1 MEGLI
6 SAFIFIFIC
15 VSIWAFTTWRKLKNM
30 ENLKELVGWS
40 VHEDNSLRYNIP
52 LWVHFRDAQLKECIQ
67 DKYQITGEEEWEEV
81 KDIIAKYQKELT
93 NSYFEDRLWA
103 MKSIYEI
110 RSKDYF
116 IYMLYVYLC
125 EDVNYAYWQNS
136 VFRFRN
142 VRNRVERKNIVF
154 HKMRY
159 ITYMYCKENLALQKN
174 VPSWN
179 EGVLKGILDED
190 FSKEQMAS
198 HKIPVPGDPGVK
210 VNYRGR
216 T

>member
-1 MEGLI
+1 MEGFL
-6 SAFIFIFIC
+6 SAFIFLFIC
-15 VSIWAFTTWRKLKNM
+15 VSLWAFTTWRKLKNT
-30 ENLKELVGWS
+30 ERLKECVGWS

-67 DKYQITGEEEWEEV
+67 DQYRITSEEEWEEV
-81 KDIIAKYQKELT
+81 KEIIAKYQKELA
-93 NSYFEDRLWA
+93 NSYFEERLWT
-103 MKSIYEI
+103 MNSIYEI
-110 RSKDYF
+110 DGKDYF

-125 EDVNYAYWQNS
+125 ENENYPWENS

-142 VRNRVERKNIVF
+142 FHNRVENKNIVF
-154 HKMRY
+154 HKMHY

-190 FSKEQMAS
+190 LSKS
-198 HKIPVPGDPGVK
+198 DS
-210 VNYRGR
+210 N
-216 T
+216 